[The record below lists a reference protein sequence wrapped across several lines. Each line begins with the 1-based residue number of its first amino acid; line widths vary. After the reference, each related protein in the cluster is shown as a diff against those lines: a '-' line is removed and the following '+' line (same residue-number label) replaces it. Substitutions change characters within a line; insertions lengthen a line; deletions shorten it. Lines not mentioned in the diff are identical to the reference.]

1 LPLVV
6 FGPAGYGARQGW
18 LMVPAR
24 LAQAA
29 APVAFAAALAAWG
42 LGALWVTAASAALSV
57 AALAV
62 LARGC
67 RIHRVA

>member
-1 LPLVV
+1 
-6 FGPAGYGARQGW
+6 
-18 LMVPAR
+18 MVPAR